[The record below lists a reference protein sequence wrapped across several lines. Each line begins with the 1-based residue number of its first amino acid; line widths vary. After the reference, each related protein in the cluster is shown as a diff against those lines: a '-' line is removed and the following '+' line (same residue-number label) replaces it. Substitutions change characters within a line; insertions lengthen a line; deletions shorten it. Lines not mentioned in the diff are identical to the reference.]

1 MITSIKETKMKKAR
15 LFLSAAALLA
25 IALSLTSPFGAR
37 SAVASEASQT
47 TVPVYTTP
55 DGFLL
60 GDPVPGANATLL
72 RNKNGITTNVNTF
85 VTAPGAYTVW
95 WVVFNHPQACQTYLC
110 TYDEPDFVTG
120 ATGHPVSPSEIASL
134 SARLNVGGPYNNE
147 ILYEG
152 PDPGL
157 TNPSGALILLVIR
170 YHGTELAGGG
180 SKQFRRFL
188 AGCPED
194 GAPCQD
200 VQLAVFPGDCSG
212 LCLVPFP

>member
-1 MITSIKETKMKKAR
+1 MRNLKMVI
-15 LFLSAAALLA
+15 LAAALCALT
-25 IALSLTSPFGAR
+25 LSLTTSTRVTAE
-37 SAVASEASQT
+37 SADRE

-60 GDPVPGANATLL
+60 GAPVPGANASLV
-72 RNKNGITTNVNTF
+72 RGSNGITTNVHTF
-85 VTAPGAYTVW
+85 VTAPGAYTLW
-95 WVVFNHPQACQTYLC
+95 WVVFNHPQNCQTYLC
-110 TYDEPDFVTG
+110 TFDEPDFVIG
-120 ATGHPVSPSEIASL
+120 ATGHPVNGAEISNL

-157 TNPSGALILLVIR
+157 TNPDGALITLVIR
-170 YHGTELAGGG
+170 YHGTDLESGG

-188 AGCPED
+188 AGCPDD
-194 GAPCQD
+194 GAPCED
-200 VQLAVFPGDCSG
+200 VQLVVFPGDCSA